1 MKVFMGK
8 DRQHMAQHLTVSHQ
22 SNRTD

>member
-8 DRQHMAQHLTVSHQ
+8 DGQHMAQHLTVTHH
-22 SNRTD
+22 SNRTV